1 MRRSRLPMVRRM
13 NRAWPMVVAVAMLTL
28 IVVGCVGMLAGW
40 VPGLAAVTP

>member
-1 MRRSRLPMVRRM
+1 MSCGVTVSRV
-13 NRAWPMVVAVAMLTL
+13 WAVSVSAVTLAL

>member
-1 MRRSRLPMVRRM
+1 MVRSMSRV
-13 NRAWPMVVAVAMLTL
+13 WPVAVSVALLTL

>member
-1 MRRSRLPMVRRM
+1 MSCGVTVSRV
-13 NRAWPMVVAVAMLTL
+13 WPVVVSVVTLAL